1 MRMKEKPL
9 SEFMIPIKRPV
20 LQETGQIARIAK
32 IDFQGNLHLTSEIS
46 KTRQFLIKPASIIFS
61 KINAKNG
68 AISFYEGEE
77 PISSSAHYL
86 AYSIRADRI
95 SPKLLMHIFQ
105 SDFFRFKLNQFQKS
119 GIKTEI
125 SSRSLLKLSIPYV
138 EEREL
143 QEEILQKIETKLQ
156 ALKELESY
164 LTRTILSVAGYK
176 SSRLHHVF
184 IEETSLKSS
193 WQVKPLASIA
203 ALKVGRTPAREHF
216 RSHGIPFI
224 KVQHLI
230 NDKVSLDSTSHYI
243 NPDYV
248 EQKLTQ
254 LLIQPGD
261 LLLNIVGPPLGKLAL
276 IADNSPFLIS
286 NQAIARI
293 RPFEKSMANWLFWYF
308 KENSAIASLPIKG
321 NAGQINLSIK
331 QIAKLPIPFPAEDER
346 LEIIEKLTNDFI
358 LLDRLVEQGQ
368 DILDHISQ
376 LKNKITRD
384 CISQL

>member
-20 LQETGQIARIAK
+20 LQETGQIPRIAK
-32 IDFQGNLHLTSEIS
+32 IDFQGNLHLSSEIS
-46 KTRQFLIKPASIIFS
+46 KTRQFLIKPDSLIFS

-68 AISFYEGEE
+68 AISMYDGEE

-86 AYSIRADRI
+86 TYSIREDRI

-125 SSRSLLKLSIPYV
+125 SSRSLLKLSIPFI

-143 QEEILQKIETKLQ
+143 QEQILQKIETKLQ

-184 IEETSLKSS
+184 MEETSLKSS
-193 WQVKPLASIA
+193 WQVKPLATLA

-216 RSHGIPFI
+216 QSQGVPFI
-224 KVQHLI
+224 KVQDLV
-230 NDKVSLDSTSHYI
+230 NDKVSLDNTSNFI
-243 NPDYV
+243 KPDYV
-248 EQKLTQ
+248 KQKLTQ

-261 LLLNIVGPPLGKLAL
+261 LLMNIVGPPLGKLAL

-293 RPFEKSMANWLFWYF
+293 RPFEKSMADWLFWYF

-321 NAGQINLSIK
+321 NAGQINLSVK

-358 LLDRLVEQGQ
+358 LLDRLVELGQ

-376 LKNKITRD
+376 LKNKITGD